1 MNKGTFT
8 KELQDE
14 LEARLQ
20 RFDQDADAGFVKR
33 LKATDYIMPTV
44 VSGLITAFF
53 ISQIL

>member
-20 RFDQDADAGFVKR
+20 VFDQDADAGFVKR